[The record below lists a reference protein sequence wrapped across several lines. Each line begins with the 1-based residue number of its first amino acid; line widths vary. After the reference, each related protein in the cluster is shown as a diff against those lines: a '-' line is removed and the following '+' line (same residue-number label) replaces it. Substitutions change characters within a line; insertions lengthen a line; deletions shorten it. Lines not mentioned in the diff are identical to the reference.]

1 MNEPKVGLANPYA
14 VAELALGRNVRWS
27 AVTDRDAFVK
37 KTLGASVE
45 ELCKPVPGNL
55 LVSGL
60 ADSQG
65 SLAGIQEMKPDQRA
79 KALGSMAKGSP
90 MEAVLSK
97 LSPDALQRVFGALAG
112 GDKGSAPSATAA
124 KGVTAPGYTPPGAV
138 WADPGDFFEE
148 AAEYFD
154 PVQGA
159 LGDCYFIAALSAV
172 AWSRPYVIMQRSR
185 ATGAAAA
192 SFVDRIDFYS
202 GGLKTMEVSERV
214 PLVTSTN
221 AWIYARSSEAGE
233 IWPAVYEKAFAK
245 WKTNDATDEPNYG
258 PIAGGW
264 PVQATT
270 ELTNLTGVTK
280 TCSALSEDD
289 IWTAVRSNCLSYRT
303 FNPMTAWTFCQTPSP
318 VEYGGTGIVGYHA
331 YTILGWA
338 YVNNTKY
345 IVLRNPWGHN
355 SPVINSLPGN
365 WSAYDTSFWRSV
377 PLNAGG
383 VFAIPAGTF
392 KKYYWQF
399 GWAS

>member
-1 MNEPKVGLANPYA
+1 MNETKVGLANPYA
-14 VAELALGRNVRWS
+14 VAELALGRSVRWK
-27 AVTDRDAFVK
+27 AIADRDAFVK
-37 KTLGASVE
+37 KTLGATVE
-45 ELCKPVPGNL
+45 ELSAPVAGNL

-60 ADSQG
+60 ADTQG
-65 SLAGIQEMKPDQRA
+65 ALAGLQEMKTEQRVKAVGQLA
-79 KALGSMAKGSP
+79 KAGP
-90 MEAVLSK
+90 MQAMLTK
-97 LSPDALQRVFGALAG
+97 LSPDALSRVVGALAG
-112 GDKGSAPSATAA
+112 GDKSPQAG
-124 KGVTAPGYTPPGAV
+124 KGPEAPGYTPPGAV

-159 LGDCYFIAALSAV
+159 LGDCYLISALSAV
-172 AWSRPYVIMQRSR
+172 AWSRPYLIMQRTR
-185 ATGAAAA
+185 ATGAATTA
-192 SFVDRIDFYS
+192 FVDRIDFYS

-214 PLVTSTN
+214 PLVNSTN

-245 WKTNDATDEPNYG
+245 WKTNDTTDEPNYG

-318 VEYGGTGIVGYHA
+318 VDYGGTGIVGYHA

-345 IVLRNPWGHN
+345 IVLRNPWGYN
-355 SPVINSLPGN
+355 GAVINSLPGN
-365 WSAYDTSFWRSV
+365 WAAYDQSFWRSV

-383 VFAIPAGTF
+383 VFAIPAATF